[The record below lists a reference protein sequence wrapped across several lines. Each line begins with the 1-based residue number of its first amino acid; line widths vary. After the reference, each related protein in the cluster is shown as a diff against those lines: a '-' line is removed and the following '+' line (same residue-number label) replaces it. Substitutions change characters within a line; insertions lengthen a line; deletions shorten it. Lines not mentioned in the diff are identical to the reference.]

1 MLNHQFAPWQLLFES
16 GGNMPIRIGTRSSNL
31 AMWQAKTVASALNE
45 AGIETEIVQ
54 FKSMGDRSLG
64 GNLAST
70 VGQFIHLIDQKLSDG
85 LVDIAVHSSK
95 DVPTES
101 NDSISNLAYME
112 RDATNDLILFKR
124 QNSDASLYDVLE
136 SESST
141 SLSNLLD
148 RIERGSTFGTV
159 SGRRQSLLLSQRPD
173 LIPLSVRGHV
183 ETRIERLL
191 EGRVDALILA
201 EAGIRRLRSTGV
213 LDEQNEFLTAYRICS
228 DDWPTAP
235 GQGSVCI
242 HCKTE
247 RFEELSELRNIL
259 NHAPTEEDVIRERN
273 ILDMSGGGCL
283 YPAGIE
289 ARGEHLMVRIAPKN
303 WRTTF
308 CEGREYPI
316 FSYNGAFKDFNL
328 QLPHDEPAPKSEM
341 FDGPKFIST
350 LNSDRISMVLA
361 NEGIGMTNLSVI
373 DLKPNL
379 DAWPRDF
386 LKQYTSK
393 RQWPYLV
400 LTSPFSARCAILAA
414 ESNPDIARIKWV
426 AIGEG
431 TARACFQRGVTVAI
445 CAKARNS
452 KEFFD
457 YISSNINTQTKL
469 LLPRSS
475 VAPKTFFTQLKNAGY
490 DVLDWIG
497 YENQAKKVEP
507 TSVLPDDVLLISSSS
522 SALSWAENGLKTPN
536 DIICMG
542 TNTKNTIL
550 SLEHFKNCNVSV
562 LEGPTTEYLTKWW
575 NDNRRG

>member
-1 MLNHQFAPWQLLFES
+1 
-16 GGNMPIRIGTRSSNL
+16 
-31 AMWQAKTVASALNE
+31 MWQARAVASALHD

-64 GNLAST
+64 GNLSSA
-70 VGQFIHLIDQKLSDG
+70 VGQFIHMIDQKMNEG

-95 DVPTES
+95 DVPTEMD
-101 NDSISNLAYME
+101 DSVANLAYME
-112 RDATNDLILFKR
+112 RGVTNDLILFKR
-124 QNSDASLYDVLE
+124 QNGDPSLYDVLDDE
-136 SESST
+136 AST
-141 SLSNLLD
+141 SLSSLLN
-148 RIERGSTFGTV
+148 RIKHGSTFGTV
-159 SGRRQSLLLSQRPD
+159 SGRRQSLLLSRRPD

-183 ETRIERLL
+183 ETRIERLV

-201 EAGIRRLRSTGV
+201 ETGIRRLRTTGV
-213 LDEQNEFLTAYRICS
+213 LDEQNEDLTAYRICS
-228 DDWPTAP
+228 EDWPTAP
-235 GQGSVCI
+235 GQGTVCV

-247 RFEELSELRNIL
+247 RFQELSELRSIL
-259 NHAPTEEDVIRERN
+259 NHPQTEADVIRERS

-303 WRTTF
+303 WRSTF
-308 CEGREYPI
+308 CAGREYSI
-316 FSYNGAFKDFNL
+316 FSYNGTFEDFEL
-328 QLPHDEPAPKSEM
+328 QLPHDETPPEKEIIN
-341 FDGPKFIST
+341 GPKFIST
-350 LNSDRISMVLA
+350 LNSDRISTVLA
-361 NEGIGMTNLSVI
+361 NEGIGMANLSVI

-379 DAWPRDF
+379 DSWPRDF
-386 LKQYTSK
+386 LGQYTSK

-414 ESNPDIARIKWV
+414 KSNPDIARIKWV

-457 YISSNINTQTKL
+457 YISSNIGTDTRL

-475 VAPKTFFTQLKNAGY
+475 VAPETFSAHLKDAGY

-507 TSVLPDDVLLISSSS
+507 TSVSPDDVLLISSSS
-522 SALSWAENGLKTPN
+522 SAISWAENGLGTPN
-536 DIICMG
+536 EVICMG
-542 TNTKNTIL
+542 SNTKNTIL

-562 LEGPTTEYLTKWW
+562 LEGPTTAYLTQWW
-575 NDNRRG
+575 NQNRRG

>member
-1 MLNHQFAPWQLLFES
+1 
-16 GGNMPIRIGTRSSNL
+16 
-31 AMWQAKTVASALNE
+31 
-45 AGIETEIVQ
+45 
-54 FKSMGDRSLG
+54 MGDRSLG
-64 GNLAST
+64 GNLSSA
-70 VGQFIHLIDQKLSDG
+70 VGQFIHLIDQKLNEG

-95 DVPTES
+95 DVPTEMD
-101 NDSISNLAYME
+101 DSISNLAYME
-112 RDATNDLILFKR
+112 RGVTNDLILFKR
-124 QNSDASLYDVLE
+124 QNGDPSLYNVLDDE
-136 SESST
+136 AST
-141 SLSNLLD
+141 SLSSLLN
-148 RIERGSTFGTV
+148 RIKHGSTFGTV
-159 SGRRQSLLLSQRPD
+159 SGRRQSLLLSRRPD

-183 ETRIERLL
+183 ETRIERLV

-201 EAGIRRLRSTGV
+201 ETGIRRLRATGV
-213 LDEQNEFLTAYRICS
+213 LDELNEDLTAYRICS
-228 DDWPTAP
+228 EDWPTAP
-235 GQGSVCI
+235 GQGTVCV

-247 RFEELSELRNIL
+247 RFEELSELRSIL
-259 NHAPTEEDVIRERN
+259 NHPQTEADVIRERS

-303 WRTTF
+303 WRSTF
-308 CEGREYPI
+308 CAGREYSI
-316 FSYNGAFKDFNL
+316 FSYNGTFEDFEL
-328 QLPHDEPAPKSEM
+328 QLPHDETPPETKM
-341 FDGPKFIST
+341 VNGPKFIST
-350 LNSDRISMVLA
+350 LNSDRISTVLA

-386 LKQYTSK
+386 LGQYTSK

-452 KEFFD
+452 TEFFD
-457 YISSNINTQTKL
+457 YISSNIGTKTKL

-475 VAPKTFFTQLKNAGY
+475 AAPETFCAQLKDAGY

-507 TSVLPDDVLLISSSS
+507 TSVSPDDVLLISSSS
-522 SALSWAENGLKTPN
+522 SAISWAENGLGTP
-536 DIICMG
+536 DEVICMG
-542 TNTKNTIL
+542 SNTKNTIL

-562 LEGPTTEYLTKWW
+562 LEGPTTAYLTQWW
-575 NDNRRG
+575 NQNRRG

>member
-1 MLNHQFAPWQLLFES
+1 
-16 GGNMPIRIGTRSSNL
+16 MPIRIGTRSSNL
-31 AMWQAKTVASALNE
+31 AMWQARAVASALHD

-64 GNLAST
+64 GNLSSA
-70 VGQFIHLIDQKLSDG
+70 VGQFIHMIDQKMNEG

-95 DVPTES
+95 DVPTEMD
-101 NDSISNLAYME
+101 DSVANLAYME
-112 RDATNDLILFKR
+112 RGVTNDLILFKR
-124 QNSDASLYDVLE
+124 QNGDPSLYDVLDDE
-136 SESST
+136 AST
-141 SLSNLLD
+141 SLSSLLN
-148 RIERGSTFGTV
+148 RIKHGSTFGTV
-159 SGRRQSLLLSQRPD
+159 SGRRQSLLLSRRPD

-183 ETRIERLL
+183 ETRIERLV

-201 EAGIRRLRSTGV
+201 ETGIRRLRTTGV
-213 LDEQNEFLTAYRICS
+213 LDEQNEDLTAYRICS
-228 DDWPTAP
+228 EDWPTAP
-235 GQGSVCI
+235 GQGTVCV

-247 RFEELSELRNIL
+247 RFQELSELRSIL
-259 NHAPTEEDVIRERN
+259 NHPQTEADVIRERS

-303 WRTTF
+303 WRSTF
-308 CEGREYPI
+308 CAGREYSI
-316 FSYNGAFKDFNL
+316 FSYNGTFEDFEL
-328 QLPHDEPAPKSEM
+328 QLPHDETPPEKEIIN
-341 FDGPKFIST
+341 GPKFIST
-350 LNSDRISMVLA
+350 LNSDRISTVLA
-361 NEGIGMTNLSVI
+361 NEGIGMANLSVI

-379 DAWPRDF
+379 DSWPRDF
-386 LKQYTSK
+386 LGQYTSK

-414 ESNPDIARIKWV
+414 KSNPDIARIKWV

-457 YISSNINTQTKL
+457 YISSNIGTDTRL

-475 VAPKTFFTQLKNAGY
+475 VAPETFSAHLKDAGY

-507 TSVLPDDVLLISSSS
+507 TSVSPDDVLLISSSS
-522 SALSWAENGLKTPN
+522 SAISWAENGLGTPN
-536 DIICMG
+536 EVICMG
-542 TNTKNTIL
+542 SNTKNTIL

-562 LEGPTTEYLTKWW
+562 LEGPTTAYLTQWW
-575 NDNRRG
+575 NQNRRG

>member
-1 MLNHQFAPWQLLFES
+1 
-16 GGNMPIRIGTRSSNL
+16 MPIRIGTRSSNL
-31 AMWQAKTVASALNE
+31 AMWQARAVASALHD

-64 GNLAST
+64 GNLSSA
-70 VGQFIHLIDQKLSDG
+70 VGQFIHMIDQKMNEG

-95 DVPTES
+95 DVPTEMD
-101 NDSISNLAYME
+101 DSVANLAYME
-112 RDATNDLILFKR
+112 RGVTNDLILFKR
-124 QNSDASLYDVLE
+124 QNGDPSLYDVLDDE
-136 SESST
+136 AST
-141 SLSNLLD
+141 SLSSLLN
-148 RIERGSTFGTV
+148 RIKHGSTFGTV
-159 SGRRQSLLLSQRPD
+159 SGRRQSLLLSRRPD

-183 ETRIERLL
+183 ETRIERLV

-201 EAGIRRLRSTGV
+201 ETGIRRLRTTGV
-213 LDEQNEFLTAYRICS
+213 LDEQNEDLTAYRICS
-228 DDWPTAP
+228 EDWPTAP
-235 GQGSVCI
+235 GQGTICV

-247 RFEELSELRNIL
+247 RFQELSELRSIL
-259 NHAPTEEDVIRERN
+259 NHPQTEADVIRERS

-303 WRTTF
+303 WRSTF
-308 CEGREYPI
+308 CAGREYSI
-316 FSYNGAFKDFNL
+316 FSYNGTFEDFEL
-328 QLPHDEPAPKSEM
+328 QLPHDETPPEKEIIN
-341 FDGPKFIST
+341 GPKFIST
-350 LNSDRISMVLA
+350 LNSDRISTVLA
-361 NEGIGMTNLSVI
+361 NEGIGMANLSVI

-379 DAWPRDF
+379 DSWPRDF
-386 LKQYTSK
+386 LGQYTSK

-414 ESNPDIARIKWV
+414 KSNPDIARIKWV

-457 YISSNINTQTKL
+457 YISSNIGTDTRL

-475 VAPKTFFTQLKNAGY
+475 VAPETFSAHLKDAGY

-507 TSVLPDDVLLISSSS
+507 TSVSPDDVLLISSSS
-522 SALSWAENGLKTPN
+522 SAISWAENGLGTPN
-536 DIICMG
+536 EVICMG
-542 TNTKNTIL
+542 SNTKNTIL

-562 LEGPTTEYLTKWW
+562 LEGPTTAYLTQWW
-575 NDNRRG
+575 NQNRRG

>member
-1 MLNHQFAPWQLLFES
+1 
-16 GGNMPIRIGTRSSNL
+16 MPIRIGTRSSNL
-31 AMWQAKTVASALNE
+31 AMWQAKTVAHALNE

-64 GNLAST
+64 GNLSAT
-70 VGQFIHLIDQKLSDG
+70 VGQFIHLIDEKLNEG
-85 LVDIAVHSSK
+85 IVDIAVHSSK
-95 DVPTES
+95 DVPTKTD
-101 NDSISNLAYME
+101 DSITNLAYME
-112 RDATNDLILFKR
+112 RGATSDLILFKR
-124 QNSDASLYDVLE
+124 QEGDASLYDVLDRE
-136 SESST
+136 TST
-141 SLSNLLD
+141 SLTDLLN
-148 RIERGSTFGTV
+148 RIEHGSTFGTV
-159 SGRRQSLLLSQRPD
+159 SGRRQSLLLSHRPD

-183 ETRIERLL
+183 ETRIERLV

-201 EAGIRRLRSTGV
+201 EVGLHRLRTTGV
-213 LDEQNEFLTAYRICS
+213 LNGHNDLLTAYRIRS

-235 GQGSVCI
+235 GQGTVCI

-247 RFEELSELRNIL
+247 RFQELINLRSIL
-259 NHAPTEEDVIRERN
+259 NHPQTEADVTRERS
-273 ILDMSGGGCL
+273 ILEMAGGGCL

-289 ARGEHLMVRIAPKN
+289 ARGEHLMVRIAPRN

-308 CEGREYPI
+308 TGGHKYSI
-316 FSYNGAFKDFNL
+316 FSYNGPFEEFKL
-328 QLPHDEPAPKSEM
+328 QLPHDKTPLDTRV

-350 LNSDRISMVLA
+350 LNSDRISEVLA
-361 NEGIGMTNLSVI
+361 SQGIGMTNLSVI

-386 LKQYTSK
+386 LRQYTSK

-400 LTSPFSARCAILAA
+400 LTSPFSAKCAILAA

-431 TARACFQRGVTVAI
+431 TARACFRRGVTVAI

-452 KEFFD
+452 KEFLH
-457 YISSNINTQTKL
+457 YISSNIGTKTKL

-475 VAPKTFFTQLKNAGY
+475 VAPETFATRLKEAGY
-490 DVLDWIG
+490 DVLDWVG

-507 TSVLPDDVLLISSSS
+507 TPVSRDDVLLISSSS
-522 SALSWAENGLKTPN
+522 SAISWAENDLETP
-536 DIICMG
+536 DEVICMG
-542 TNTKNTIL
+542 SNTKKTIL

-562 LEGPTTEYLTKWW
+562 LEGPTTEYLTQWW
-575 NDNRRG
+575 NQNRRV

>member
-1 MLNHQFAPWQLLFES
+1 
-16 GGNMPIRIGTRSSNL
+16 MPIRIGTRSSNL
-31 AMWQAKTVASALNE
+31 AMWQARAVASALHD

-64 GNLAST
+64 GNLSSA
-70 VGQFIHLIDQKLSDG
+70 VGQFIHMIDQKMNEG

-95 DVPTES
+95 DVPTEMD
-101 NDSISNLAYME
+101 DSVANLAYME
-112 RDATNDLILFKR
+112 RGVTNDLILFKR
-124 QNSDASLYDVLE
+124 QNGDPSLYDVLDDE
-136 SESST
+136 AST
-141 SLSNLLD
+141 SLSSLLN
-148 RIERGSTFGTV
+148 RIKHGSTFGTV
-159 SGRRQSLLLSQRPD
+159 SGRRQSLLLSRRPD

-183 ETRIERLL
+183 ETRIERLV

-201 EAGIRRLRSTGV
+201 ETGIRRLRTTGV
-213 LDEQNEFLTAYRICS
+213 LDEQNEDLTAYRICS
-228 DDWPTAP
+228 EDWPTAP
-235 GQGSVCI
+235 GQGTVCV

-247 RFEELSELRNIL
+247 RFQELSELRSIL
-259 NHAPTEEDVIRERN
+259 NHPQTEADVIRERS

-303 WRTTF
+303 WRSTF
-308 CEGREYPI
+308 CAGREYSI
-316 FSYNGAFKDFNL
+316 FSYNGTFEDFEL
-328 QLPHDEPAPKSEM
+328 QLPHDETPPEKEM
-341 FDGPKFIST
+341 INGPKFIST
-350 LNSDRISMVLA
+350 LNSDRISTVLA
-361 NEGIGMTNLSVI
+361 NEGIGMANLSVI

-379 DAWPRDF
+379 DSWPRDF
-386 LKQYTSK
+386 LGQYTSK

-414 ESNPDIARIKWV
+414 KSNPDIARIKWV

-457 YISSNINTQTKL
+457 YISSNIGTDTRL

-475 VAPKTFFTQLKNAGY
+475 VAPETFSAHLKDAGY

-507 TSVLPDDVLLISSSS
+507 TSVSPDDVLLISSSS
-522 SALSWAENGLKTPN
+522 SAISWAENGLGTPN
-536 DIICMG
+536 EVICMG
-542 TNTKNTIL
+542 SNTKNTIL

-562 LEGPTTEYLTKWW
+562 LEGPTTAYLTQWW
-575 NDNRRG
+575 NQNRRG

>member
-1 MLNHQFAPWQLLFES
+1 
-16 GGNMPIRIGTRSSNL
+16 MPIRIGTRSSNL
-31 AMWQAKTVASALNE
+31 AMWQARAVASALHD

-64 GNLAST
+64 GNLSSA
-70 VGQFIHLIDQKLSDG
+70 VGQFIHMIDQKMNEG

-95 DVPTES
+95 DVPTEMD
-101 NDSISNLAYME
+101 DSVVNLAYME
-112 RDATNDLILFKR
+112 RGVTNDLILFKR
-124 QNSDASLYDVLE
+124 QNGDPSLYDVLDDE
-136 SESST
+136 AST
-141 SLSNLLD
+141 SLSSLLN
-148 RIERGSTFGTV
+148 RIKHGSTFGTV
-159 SGRRQSLLLSQRPD
+159 SGRRQSLLLSRRPD

-183 ETRIERLL
+183 ETRIERLV

-201 EAGIRRLRSTGV
+201 ETGIRRLRTTGV
-213 LDEQNEFLTAYRICS
+213 LDEQNEDLTAYRICS
-228 DDWPTAP
+228 EDWPTAP
-235 GQGSVCI
+235 GQGTICV

-247 RFEELSELRNIL
+247 RFQELSELRSIL
-259 NHAPTEEDVIRERN
+259 NHPQTEADVIRERS

-303 WRTTF
+303 WRSTF
-308 CEGREYPI
+308 CAGREYSI
-316 FSYNGAFKDFNL
+316 FSYNGTFEDFEL
-328 QLPHDEPAPKSEM
+328 QLPHDETPPEKEIIN
-341 FDGPKFIST
+341 GPKFIST
-350 LNSDRISMVLA
+350 LNSDRISTVLA

-379 DAWPRDF
+379 DSWPRDF
-386 LKQYTSK
+386 LGQYTSK

-414 ESNPDIARIKWV
+414 KSNPDIARIKWV

-457 YISSNINTQTKL
+457 YISSNIGTDTRL

-475 VAPKTFFTQLKNAGY
+475 VAPETFSAHLKDAGY

-507 TSVLPDDVLLISSSS
+507 TSVSPDDVLLISSSS
-522 SALSWAENGLKTPN
+522 SAISWAENGLGTPN
-536 DIICMG
+536 EVICMG
-542 TNTKNTIL
+542 SNTKNTIL

-562 LEGPTTEYLTKWW
+562 LEGPTTAYLTQWW
-575 NDNRRG
+575 NQNRRG